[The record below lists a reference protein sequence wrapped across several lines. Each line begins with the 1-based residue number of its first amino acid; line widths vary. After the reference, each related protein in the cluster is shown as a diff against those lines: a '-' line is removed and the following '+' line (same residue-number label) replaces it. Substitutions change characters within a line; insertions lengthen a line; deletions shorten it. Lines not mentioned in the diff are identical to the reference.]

1 MSGKKKKAKKPAP
14 TFASKATNSPEASPA
29 PDPNAT
35 TLKQFEQ
42 LERESDSAYEGMLLW
57 AMQTPDARNQRMLA
71 KAIGVSEGSVRY
83 WKANYGWANRIAR
96 VKDSEYAALHLFRD
110 RLKQYVGTDRAEM
123 LRAALDIVLSTAGYA
138 RLRSEVR
145 KQRVGI
151 EQEHP
156 EDKSRATAYK
166 SELTMVE
173 LDQID
178 PSKYMRDLAGR
189 IRAKHLKEGDISK
202 QIMLI
207 DAVLGL
213 IAKRIQTGELQVK
226 VSDIPSLLK
235 ARALLTG
242 LPTEQVAVHQQVEHS
257 HNHNVVVDTVRM
269 QKAKTTGDD
278 QAVIEA
284 MKEDVAELSVILGAI
299 PKEAN
304 IFDAEI
310 IEVMEG

>member
-1 MSGKKKKAKKPAP
+1 MSGKKKKAKKPTV
-14 TFASKATNSPEASPA
+14 TFASKATNSPEASINPK
-29 PDPNAT
+29 PNVAA
-35 TLKQFEQ
+35 LKRFEQ
-42 LERESDSAYEGMLLW
+42 LERESDAAYEGMLLW

-83 WKANYGWANRIAR
+83 WKNTYGWSNRIAC
-96 VKDSEYAALHLFRD
+96 VKDSEYAALHVFRD
-110 RLKQYVGTDRAEM
+110 RLKEYVGTDRAEM
-123 LRAALDIVLSTAGYA
+123 LRAALDIVLHTAGYA

-178 PSKYMRDLAGR
+178 PSKYMRDLASR

-202 QIMLI
+202 QVMLI

-213 IAKRIQTGELQVK
+213 IAKRIQSGELQVK
-226 VSDIPSLLK
+226 VSDIPGLLK

-242 LPTEQVAVHQQVEHS
+242 LPTEQVAVHQQVDHN

-269 QKAKTTGDD
+269 QKAKTTGSD
-278 QAVIEA
+278 QAIIEA
-284 MKEDVAELSVILGAI
+284 MKEDVAELSVILNAI
-299 PKEAN
+299 PKEAPV
-304 IFDAEI
+304 FDAEI